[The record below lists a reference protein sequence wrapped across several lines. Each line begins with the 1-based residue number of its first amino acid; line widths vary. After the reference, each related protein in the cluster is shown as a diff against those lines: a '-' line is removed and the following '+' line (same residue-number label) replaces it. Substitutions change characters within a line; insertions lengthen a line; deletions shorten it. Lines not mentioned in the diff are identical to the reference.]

1 MQKAQKNSQ
10 KKPLKDIVINKLI
23 QKDNTFSTRYFNQ
36 NNFVSI
42 NTKLYFTS

>member
-23 QKDNTFSTRYFNQ
+23 QKENTFFDKI
-36 NNFVSI
+36 F
-42 NTKLYFTS
+42 